1 MTRQTRFPLA
11 LACMTSL
18 LCATLSGCS
27 EDYVLR
33 GDHLAQLRSERERG
47 VPAERLAIA
56 AQDSA
61 DRQRFLR
68 ANYLPELPPLQSA
81 STQVKIRHPD
91 SRARRITG
99 TTLFAFGLVHLV
111 ALAGQIAGTAASS
124 ASCAKDP
131 YCMNEDWSLLISGP
145 ILGTV
150 GLSLTIPGISLMVS
164 GYGFPR
170 DAQPGRPDL
179 TYVK

>member
-1 MTRQTRFPLA
+1 MSAYGPRLLA
-11 LACMTSL
+11 ALIAGSVIGIEGEIFRR
-18 LCATLSGCS
+18 AAG
-27 EDYVLR
+27 LR
-33 GDHLAQLRSERERG
+33 TTILVML
-47 VPAERLAIA
+47 
-56 AQDSA
+56 
-61 DRQRFLR
+61 
-68 ANYLPELPPLQSA
+68 
-81 STQVKIRHPD
+81 
-91 SRARRITG
+91 G
-99 TTLFAFGLVHLV
+99 TTLFAIGLVHLV

-170 DAQPGRPDL
+170 DVQPGRPDL